1 MVAWNIFQK
10 IKVWLLLSRLITP
23 APANTG
29 EPLEQS
35 GELLEKC
42 FNSVKIVKNYHI
54 PEQVQYGPGWTVVI
68 LDQGREYGELSLALR
83 HLQEHSLGLP
93 YAGVEGSHVWEEQ
106 QRFWPFKIIHRI
118 DAPDLHTLRGESDQV
133 YMLSYAVQVMLANLV
148 QHCKVV
154 DC

>member
-1 MVAWNIFQK
+1 MAAAAAPVSRREAWLAPTALPFAAGDFVAVLYPAK
-10 IKVWLLLSRLITP
+10 SRATVYI
-23 APANTG
+23 AVVG
-29 EPLEQS
+29 E
-35 GELLEKC
+35 
-42 FNSVKIVKNYHI
+42 
-54 PEQVQYGPGWTVVI
+54 I

-106 QRFWPFKIIHRI
+106 QRFWPFIHRI

-148 QHCKVV
+148 KHCKVV